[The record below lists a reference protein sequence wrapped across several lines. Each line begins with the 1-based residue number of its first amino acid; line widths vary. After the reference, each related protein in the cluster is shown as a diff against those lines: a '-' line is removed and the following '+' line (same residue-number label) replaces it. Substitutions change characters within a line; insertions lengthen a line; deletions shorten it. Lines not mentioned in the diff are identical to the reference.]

1 MALTIEE
8 LKQVLE
14 TAGVSEDV
22 ADKILN
28 VANNIRNLGASAIDA
43 AGSITS
49 MTGSFDNFL
58 SNISKS
64 INTASSSFEKLQS
77 FLTEDSLDSF
87 GLRGALMLERFAK
100 ILPRNISLFGD
111 LGSAGSDAGLSIS
124 DSFSTATTI
133 LEKFGATRWIAD
145 FINDAAKS
153 ADQAQNLEQTL
164 FMASAQAGQF
174 SELLGAAGDDLRRG
188 MFDQMAAYNR
198 IIEDVS
204 VSTGKLSTTTA
215 SWASQLL
222 NIPGFLSKTIDVGG
236 GAATTMRDLDAV
248 MTVATGTG
256 QSQRDVVEMLNF
268 AYRQLGVTGKG
279 AVEFLAEVG
288 VAADE
293 ADVPLDIMRQSVT
306 SIAESFKVF
315 GDNTRA
321 ATVLMGDF
329 SRAFDG
335 SGLGP
340 QAVAEMVQG
349 ITRGIERMDIARK
362 AFISGASGGPGGLAG
377 GFQLDLMLQQGK
389 LDEVYARVE
398 EAMKSRFGGPV
409 LTLDQAAESPDLAG
423 EFMKQVTFL
432 KDVAGIASTDQEA
445 YRILEAMQR
454 GETAPME
461 EVKTGDEAIQTAIEQ
476 GDKVQHSQMNESIRL
491 QNLALKEARI
501 QSEIALQ
508 DLRTGLGTAG
518 RGEIAA
524 SIEQRMMAGREDAA
538 GEGIG
543 EFRVEGGASGTA
555 GQRLATAPSAKDI
568 LEESKKFAK
577 MIGSDLLANSKLFR
591 SFMKN
596 VYEPAHEELEK
607 INLEIQKLSS
617 SGKDVPKELV
627 DKRSKLMESV
637 SFMDETLKKAHEK
650 RDKPTS
656 EPGGVVEPPR
666 LRPAGKPTAPGK
678 TFAPRP
684 LEAEREQ
691 AARGTTAAGQEE
703 VFLNMKVTIDA
714 EGVGKI
720 ADARAR
726 KALSEY
732 FSRNP
737 GAGAPR

>member
-1 MALTIEE
+1 MAFTIEE
-8 LKQVLE
+8 LKQILE
-14 TAGVSEDV
+14 TTGISED
-22 ADKILN
+22 AANKILN
-28 VANNIRNLGASAIDA
+28 AAKNIRSLGASAIDTA
-43 AGSITS
+43 DSIAS

-64 INTASSSFEKLQS
+64 ISTVFSSFEKLKR
-77 FLTEDSLDSF
+77 FLTEDSFDSF
-87 GLRGALMLERFAK
+87 GLRGTLMLERFAK
-100 ILPRNISLFGD
+100 ILPRNVALFGD
-111 LGSAGSDAGLSIS
+111 LGSAGADAGISIS
-124 DSFSTATTI
+124 DSFSTATNV

-145 FINDAAKS
+145 FINDTARS

-222 NIPGFLSKTIDVGG
+222 SIPGFLSKTIDVGG

-256 QSQRDVVEMLNF
+256 QSQRDVVEMMNF

-329 SRAFDG
+329 SRAFAG

-349 ITRGIERMDIARK
+349 ITQGIERMDIARK

-377 GFQLDLMLQQGK
+377 GFQLDLLLQQGK

-409 LTLDQAAESPDLAG
+409 LTLEQAAESPDLAG

-432 KDVAGIASTDQEA
+432 KDVAGIASTDKEA
-445 YRILEAMQR
+445 YRILEAMKR

-461 EVKTGDEAIQTAIEQ
+461 EVKTGDEAIQTAIER
-476 GDKVQHSQMNESIRL
+476 GDKVQQSQMNEAIRL

-524 SIEQRMMAGREDAA
+524 SIEKRMMAGREAAA

-543 EFRVEGGASGTA
+543 EFRVEGGAAGAA

-577 MIGSDLLANSKLFR
+577 MIGSDLLTNSKILR
-591 SFMKN
+591 AFMKN
-596 VYEPAHEELEK
+596 VYEPAHEELQE
-607 INLEIQKLSS
+607 INTQIQKISTT
-617 SGKDVPKELV
+617 GKQVPQELM
-627 DKRSKLMESV
+627 DKRSKLMKSI
-637 SFMDETLKKAHEK
+637 SFMDETMKKAREK
-650 RDKPTS
+650 RGVGLP
-656 EPGGVVEPPR
+656 EQGGVVEPPR
-666 LRPAGKPTAPGK
+666 LRPVGRPVVPGQ

-684 LEAEREQ
+684 VEANQERQ
-691 AARGTTAAGQEE
+691 TIRGAAAGQEE